1 MINGK
6 KKAVKNINFEWGLNG
21 FIRRNAR

>member
-1 MINGK
+1 MISGK